1 MIITVAR
8 KPFKGSVC
16 TNVSAHHC
24 GGLNINSSRIRDGS
38 ETNEAPPEY
47 IPNYENEVFGSGM
60 GGGAWANTSGR
71 WPANLIFQH
80 LEGCVCKGTKKV
92 KGIAGGSHSGVEHT
106 HAVGAKLKR
115 HGITRHNDSDGNET
129 VANGSCE
136 SDCPIV
142 ILDAQSVIRKSG
154 FAGQKSRA
162 WGVGGEVTVGTWKA
176 VGPVGYTDE
185 GGVSRYFKVIK
196 CMD

>member
-1 MIITVAR
+1 MKVVHLAR
-8 KPFKGSVC
+8 KPFKGTVAL
-16 TNVSAHHC
+16 NVLTHGA
-24 GGLNINSSRIRDGS
+24 GGLNINASRIRDGS

-129 VANGSCE
+129 VANWVCVEG
-136 SDCPIV
+136 CPIPV
-142 ILDAQSVIRKSG
+142 LDNQSGIVPTGSWNRQKDG
-154 FAGQKSRA
+154 AHPFGNAAGSEYNNWKVVDEPEGGASRFF
-162 WGVGGEVTVGTWKA
+162 KA
-176 VGPVGYTDE
+176 V
-185 GGVSRYFKVIK
+185 K
-196 CMD
+196 

>member
-71 WPANLIFQH
+71 WPANVLISH
-80 LEGCVCKGTKKV
+80 LLWDLFLRFGFSC
-92 KGIAGGSHSGVEHT
+92 IYWIFIHS
-106 HAVGAKLKR
+106 L
-115 HGITRHNDSDGNET
+115 
-129 VANGSCE
+129 
-136 SDCPIV
+136 
-142 ILDAQSVIRKSG
+142 
-154 FAGQKSRA
+154 
-162 WGVGGEVTVGTWKA
+162 
-176 VGPVGYTDE
+176 
-185 GGVSRYFKVIK
+185 
-196 CMD
+196 